1 MDARNFIDL
10 VGANQNSNA
19 VDALTELLASK
30 AFDALENKKKE
41 MATSLFNGVEIEQ
54 DEQEDLTDTEIEQW
68 NL

>member
-30 AFDALENKKKE
+30 AFDALENKKRE

-54 DEQEDLTDTEIEQW
+54 DEQEDLTDTEIEQ
-68 NL
+68 

>member
-54 DEQEDLTDTEIEQW
+54 DEQEDLTDTEIEQ
-68 NL
+68 

>member
-41 MATSLFNGVEIEQ
+41 MATSLFNGVEFEQ
-54 DEQEDLTDTEIEQW
+54 DEQENLTDTEIEQ
-68 NL
+68 